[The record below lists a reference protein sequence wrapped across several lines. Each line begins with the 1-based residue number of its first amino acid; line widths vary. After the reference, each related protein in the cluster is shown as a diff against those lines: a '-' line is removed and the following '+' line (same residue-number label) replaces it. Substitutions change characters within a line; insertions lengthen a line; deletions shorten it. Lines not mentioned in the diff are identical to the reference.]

1 MVLSKTEL
9 SGLLQNEVRILLH
22 LISKIDRAKL
32 DYRPTAKQRSTPVA
46 NAILYAF
53 DAATGKELY
62 SSQKLIDSW
71 THYGGLAIAKGRVY
85 VTTWDARVY
94 CFGLP
99 Q

>member
-1 MVLSKTEL
+1 PVWISRDMHVPDPPAVANGVVFSLATGENTEQL
-9 SGLLQNEVRILLH
+9 
-22 LISKIDRAKL
+22 KL
-32 DYRPTAKQRSTPVA
+32 TAKQRSTPVA

-53 DAATGKELY
+53 DAVTGKELY

-71 THYGGLAIAKGRVY
+71 THYGGLAIAKGRIY

-94 CFGLP
+94 CFGLA